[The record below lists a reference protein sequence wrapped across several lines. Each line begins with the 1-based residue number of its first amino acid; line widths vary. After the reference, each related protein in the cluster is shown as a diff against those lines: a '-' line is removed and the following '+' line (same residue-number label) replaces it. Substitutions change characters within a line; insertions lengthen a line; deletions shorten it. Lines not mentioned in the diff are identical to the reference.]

1 MAFNFDVNTQ
11 DILDRK
17 PLTGTDLGMT
27 GGMTVQPGD
36 RIRPLNMQDVL
47 NIRDQMQPQEIQ
59 LANFDPVQVSSAQY
73 DFIVNHLAGIKDKAE
88 MEAEEIRIAS
98 ALSYSRNLGLPFQ
111 YTLQNL
117 DQIAL
122 EWNGIKYS
130 PTATNFRSITDS
142 FKLGTL
148 RNERGTLGTMAMN
161 ASTPEELSQILAQSS
176 QLSQQMQALHDSVPR
191 PWYIDLLKMG
201 ALNLP
206 YTAEPTMEGV
216 EGYATARLGLETAAR
231 IGGMAVTNGPL
242 RQIGEIGLQATKIGG
257 KLNLPLASAMTAYS
271 IYRSFQRGKEVNQGN
286 LFLDLLEAGVPADT
300 ARPIAGVA
308 GSISIRQS
316 R

>member
-1 MAFNFDVNTQ
+1 MAFNFDVDTR
-11 DILDRK
+11 DILERRRF
-17 PLTGTDLGMT
+17 LTGADLGMT
-27 GGMTVQPGD
+27 GGRTILPGD
-36 RIRPLNMQDVL
+36 RIRPLNTQDIL
-47 NIRDQMQPQEIQ
+47 NISEQMEPQEIQ
-59 LANFDPVQVSSAQY
+59 LAGFDPVQVSSAQY

-176 QLSQQMQALHDSVPR
+176 QLSQQMQALQDSVPR
-191 PWYIDLLKMG
+191 PWYIDLLDQLV
-201 ALNLP
+201 A
-206 YTAEPTMEGV
+206 
-216 EGYATARLGLETAAR
+216 
-231 IGGMAVTNGPL
+231 L
-242 RQIGEIGLQATKIGG
+242 RQQQE
-257 KLNLPLASAMTAYS
+257 
-271 IYRSFQRGKEVNQGN
+271 
-286 LFLDLLEAGVPADT
+286 
-300 ARPIAGVA
+300 
-308 GSISIRQS
+308 
-316 R
+316 